1 MQKRYNIVVLGGG
14 ESGVGAALLAKR
26 NGESVFISDFGT
38 LKDKYKKEI
47 IEAGIDFEE
56 GKHSVEIITNAKTII
71 KSPGI
76 PDESEIVV
84 QAKKS
89 GAEIIGEI
97 EYGARNTNAKF
108 IAITGSNGK
117 TTTTLLIYHILKQAG
132 LKVGLA
138 GNVGQSLARQIVTED
153 PDWFVVELSSFQ
165 LDTMFT
171 FHAHIA
177 ILMNITPDHLD
188 RYNYNFD
195 NYINSKFRILQNQNQ
210 SDYFIYFADD
220 PVVEK
225 KMSELNIVAK
235 KLTFSLKDD
244 TKSNAYISKNQ
255 IIIKYNNQFAMFY
268 DKLIIKGKHN
278 LCNAM
283 AASLVADITNIKNEK
298 IRESLASFTG
308 VEHRLE
314 EYLTIHGVLYINDSK
329 ATNINSTWY
338 ALESMTKPTVWIV
351 GGVDKGNDYSELNDV
366 VAKTVKA
373 IVCLGTDN
381 KKIVDHFKDRVNI
394 FVETQSMNVAV
405 YAAYKLAEPNDVVLL
420 SPACASFDLFS
431 NYEERGKK
439 FKDAVR
445 DL

>member
-225 KMSELNIVAK
+225 RCQN
-235 KLTFSLKDD
+235 
-244 TKSNAYISKNQ
+244 
-255 IIIKYNNQFAMFY
+255 
-268 DKLIIKGKHN
+268 
-278 LCNAM
+278 
-283 AASLVADITNIKNEK
+283 
-298 IRESLASFTG
+298 
-308 VEHRLE
+308 
-314 EYLTIHGVLYINDSK
+314 
-329 ATNINSTWY
+329 
-338 ALESMTKPTVWIV
+338 
-351 GGVDKGNDYSELNDV
+351 
-366 VAKTVKA
+366 
-373 IVCLGTDN
+373 
-381 KKIVDHFKDRVNI
+381 
-394 FVETQSMNVAV
+394 
-405 YAAYKLAEPNDVVLL
+405 
-420 SPACASFDLFS
+420 
-431 NYEERGKK
+431 
-439 FKDAVR
+439 
-445 DL
+445 

>member
-1 MQKRYNIVVLGGG
+1 
-14 ESGVGAALLAKR
+14 
-26 NGESVFISDFGT
+26 
-38 LKDKYKKEI
+38 
-47 IEAGIDFEE
+47 
-56 GKHSVEIITNAKTII
+56 
-71 KSPGI
+71 
-76 PDESEIVV
+76 
-84 QAKKS
+84 
-89 GAEIIGEI
+89 
-97 EYGARNTNAKF
+97 
-108 IAITGSNGK
+108 
-117 TTTTLLIYHILKQAG
+117 
-132 LKVGLA
+132 
-138 GNVGQSLARQIVTED
+138 
-153 PDWFVVELSSFQ
+153 
-165 LDTMFT
+165 
-171 FHAHIA
+171 
-177 ILMNITPDHLD
+177 
-188 RYNYNFD
+188 
-195 NYINSKFRILQNQNQ
+195 
-210 SDYFIYFADD
+210 
-220 PVVEK
+220 
-225 KMSELNIVAK
+225 MSELNIVAK

-394 FVETQSMNVAV
+394 IVETQSMKEAV

>member
-394 FVETQSMNVAV
+394 IVETQSMKEAV

>member
-38 LKDKYKKEI
+38 LKYKYKKEI

-220 PVVEK
+220 PVIQEK
-225 KMSELNIVAK
+225 ISKLNIAATKV
-235 KLTFSLKDD
+235 TFSLKDD

-381 KKIVDHFKDRVNI
+381 KKIVDHFKDKVNI
-394 FVETQSMNVAV
+394 VVETQSMKEAV

>member
-38 LKDKYKKEI
+38 LKYKYKKEI

-381 KKIVDHFKDRVNI
+381 KKIIDHFKDRVNI
-394 FVETQSMNVAV
+394 IVETQSMKEAV
-405 YAAYKLAEPNDVVLL
+405 YAAYKLAEPSDVVLL

>member
-38 LKDKYKKEI
+38 LKYKYKKEI

-394 FVETQSMNVAV
+394 IVETQSMKEAV

>member
-38 LKDKYKKEI
+38 LKYKYKKEI

-381 KKIVDHFKDRVNI
+381 KKIIDHFKDRVNI
-394 FVETQSMNVAV
+394 IVETQSMKEAV

>member
-1 MQKRYNIVVLGGG
+1 MQKQYNIVVLGGG

-38 LKDKYKKEI
+38 LKDKYRKEI

-89 GAEIIGEI
+89 GVEIIGEI

-108 IAITGSNGK
+108 IAISGSNGK

-138 GNVGQSLARQIVTED
+138 GNVGQSLARQIVTEN

-220 PVVEK
+220 PVIEK
-225 KMSELNIVAK
+225 KVSELNIAAK

-244 TKSNAYISKNQ
+244 AKKNAYISGNQ
-255 IIIKYNNQFAMFY
+255 IVIKYNNQLNMFY
-268 DKLIIKGKHN
+268 DELIVKGKHN

-283 AASLVADITNIKNEK
+283 AAGLTADITNIKNEK

-351 GGVDKGNDYSELNDV
+351 GGVDKGNDYSELDDV

-381 KKIVDHFKDRVNI
+381 KKIFSHFKDKVNI
-394 FVETQSMNVAV
+394 IVETQSMKEAV
-405 YAAYKLAEPNDVVLL
+405 YTAYKLAEPNDVVLL

-431 NYEERGKK
+431 NYEDRGKK
-439 FKDAVR
+439 FKEAVR